1 MEKTKNYLAIE
12 KIPFTGVKEYLIP
25 DTQRD
30 ARNSQTGKLEAHNHC
45 KSTSCTVAW
54 NSLGKILGQKFPV
67 MQSMEHM
74 GEFAYDSILRPYLQF
89 NQALG
94 RMEKIQDWYPHVRMF
109 NDLFQ
114 KNGIPLVATFGN
126 FRPNEQSVLRSMEKG
141 LPVVLGTAIT
151 GDGHI
156 VLLYRRYQYE
166 GITFNV
172 IIDPYGN
179 PMKLYRGKGNDV
191 ADYYVIPPQE
201 WNTWITPACNC
212 IWFQVRGDSQI

>member
-1 MEKTKNYLAIE
+1 MEPTQNFLAIAN
-12 KIPFTGVKEYLIP
+12 IPFIGVKEYLPP

-54 NSLGKILGQKFPV
+54 NALGKILAPKYPV
-67 MQSMEHM
+67 MATSEHW
-74 GEFAYDSILRPYLQF
+74 GEFAYDASLRPYLQF
-89 NQALG
+89 NKLLG
-94 RMEKIQDWYPHVRMF
+94 RVEKIQDWYPHVRMF

-114 KNGIPLVATFGN
+114 KNGIPLVAQFGN
-126 FRPNEQSVLRSMEKG
+126 FRPNEQHLLRSMQKG
-141 LPVVLGTAIT
+141 FPVVLGTAIT

-166 GITFNV
+166 GIPFNV

-179 PMKLYRGKGNDV
+179 PLKLYRGKGNDV
-191 ADYYVIPPQE
+191 ADYYVIPPQQ
-201 WNTWITPACNC
+201 WNQWITPACNC
-212 IWFQVRGDSQI
+212 IYFSERL